1 MRIGI
6 PREIKSGEHRVAAS
20 PSGVASLT
28 RAGHE
33 VLVEAG
39 AGEGSSM
46 PDQAYVDAGATI
58 VDTAEEVWAKGD
70 LLLKVKEPVGPEF
83 GLMRPDQI
91 LFTYLHLAAA
101 PECAQALLDA
111 GTTSVAYETVT
122 DDRGELPLLTPMS
135 QVAGRLAV
143 QVGAYHLMSHFGG
156 RGILLPGVPGT
167 RPARVT
173 VIGAGQVGA
182 SAVAMAHGLRAD
194 VTVLDLDPRAL
205 KRIDDIYRGTVD
217 TVFSTAHEIEQELL
231 QADLVIGAVLVP
243 GAKAPMLVSDDL
255 VARMKPGA
263 VLVDVAIDQGGCFE
277 SSRPTTHDDPV
288 YKVHDT
294 LFYCVA
300 NMPGAV
306 ANTSTQ
312 ALANATLPYAMAL
325 AEHGWPGAAEVLPG
339 LADGLMTHQG
349 ALRNEFVAEALDLDY
364 APFEYPAATE

>member
-70 LLLKVKEPVGPEF
+70 LLLKVKEPIGPEF

-300 NMPGAV
+300 TMPGAV

-349 ALRNEFVAEALDLDY
+349 ALRNEFVADALDLDY

>member
-325 AEHGWPGAAEVLPG
+325 AEHGWPGAAVVLPG

-349 ALRNEFVAEALDLDY
+349 ALRNEFVADALDLDY
-364 APFEYPAATE
+364 APFEYPAAAE

>member
-70 LLLKVKEPVGPEF
+70 LLLKVKEPIGPEF

-255 VARMKPGA
+255 VAHMKPGA

>member
-20 PSGVASLT
+20 PSGVATLT

-33 VLVEAG
+33 VLVEAS

-46 PDQAYVDAGATI
+46 PDQSYVDAGATI
-58 VDTAEEVWAKGD
+58 VDTAAEVWAKGD
-70 LLLKVKEPVGPEF
+70 LLLKVKEPIGPEF
-83 GLMRPDQI
+83 DLMRPDQI

-101 PECAQALLDA
+101 PECARALLDA
-111 GTTSVAYETVT
+111 GTTSIAYETVT
-122 DDRGELPLLTPMS
+122 DDYGELPLLTPMS

-143 QVGAYHLMSHFGG
+143 QVGAYHLMGHFGG

-194 VTVLDLDPRAL
+194 VTVLDLNPRAL

-217 TVFSTAHEIEQELL
+217 TVFSTAHEIEKELL
-231 QADLVIGAVLVP
+231 ESDLVIGAVLVP
-243 GAKAPMLVSDDL
+243 GAKAPTLVPDEL
-255 VARMKPGA
+255 VARMKPGS

-288 YKVHDT
+288 FKVHDS

-312 ALANATLPYAMAL
+312 ALANATLPYALAL
-325 AEHGWPGAAEVLPG
+325 AEHGWPGAAKVMPG
-339 LADGLMTHQG
+339 LSDGLMTHEG
-349 ALRNEFVAEALDLDY
+349 ALRNRPVADALDLDY
-364 APFEYPAATE
+364 VPAP

>member
-28 RAGHE
+28 RAGHQ

-70 LLLKVKEPVGPEF
+70 LLLKVKEPIGPEF

-349 ALRNEFVAEALDLDY
+349 ALRNEFVADALDLDY

>member
-20 PSGVASLT
+20 PSGVATLT

-58 VDTAEEVWAKGD
+58 VDTAAEVWAKGD
-70 LLLKVKEPVGPEF
+70 LLLKVKEPIGPEF
-83 GLMRPDQI
+83 DLMRPDQI

-101 PECAQALLDA
+101 PECARALLDA
-111 GTTSVAYETVT
+111 GTTSIAYETVT
-122 DDRGELPLLTPMS
+122 DDHGELPLLTPMS

-143 QVGAYHLMSHFGG
+143 QVGAYHLMGHFGG

-194 VTVLDLDPRAL
+194 VTVLDLNPRAL

-217 TVFSTAHEIEQELL
+217 TVFSTAHEIEKELL
-231 QADLVIGAVLVP
+231 ESDLVIGAVLVP
-243 GAKAPMLVSDDL
+243 GAKAPTLVPDEL
-255 VARMKPGA
+255 VARMKPGS

-288 YKVHDT
+288 FKVHDS

-325 AEHGWPGAAEVLPG
+325 AEHGWPGAAKVMPG
-339 LADGLMTHQG
+339 LSDGLMTHEG
-349 ALRNEFVAEALDLDY
+349 SLRNRPVSEALDLDY
-364 APFEYPAATE
+364 VPAQ

>member
-70 LLLKVKEPVGPEF
+70 LLLKVKEPIGPEF

>member
-20 PSGVASLT
+20 PSGVATLA

-58 VDTAEEVWAKGD
+58 VDTAAEVWAKGD
-70 LLLKVKEPVGPEF
+70 LLLKVKEPIGPEF
-83 GLMRPDQI
+83 DLLRPDQI

-101 PECAQALLDA
+101 PECARALLDA
-111 GTTSVAYETVT
+111 GTTSIAYETVT
-122 DDRGELPLLTPMS
+122 DDFGELPLLTPMS

-143 QVGAYHLMSHFGG
+143 QVGAYHLMGHFGG

-194 VTVLDLDPRAL
+194 VTVLDLNPRAL

-217 TVFSTAHEIEQELL
+217 TVFSTAHEIERELL
-231 QADLVIGAVLVP
+231 ESDLVIGAVLVP
-243 GAKAPMLVSDDL
+243 GAKAPTLVPDEL
-255 VARMKPGA
+255 VARMKPGS

-288 YKVHDT
+288 FKVHDS

-312 ALANATLPYAMAL
+312 ALANATLPYALAL
-325 AEHGWPGAAEVLPG
+325 AEHGWPGAAKVMPG
-339 LADGLMTHQG
+339 LSDGLMTHEG
-349 ALRNEFVAEALDLDY
+349 ALRNRPVAEALDLDY
-364 APFEYPAATE
+364 VPAQ

>member
-33 VLVEAG
+33 VLIEAG

-58 VDTAEEVWAKGD
+58 VETPEEVWAKGD
-70 LLLKVKEPVGPEF
+70 LLLKVKEPIDPEF
-83 GLMRPDQI
+83 DLMRPDQI

-111 GTTSVAYETVT
+111 GTTSIAYETVT
-122 DDRGELPLLTPMS
+122 DDHGELPLLTPMS

-243 GAKAPMLVSDDL
+243 GAKAPTLVPDSL

-325 AEHGWPGAAEVLPG
+325 AEHGWPGAAKVLPG
-339 LADGLMTHQG
+339 LSDGLMTHEG
-349 ALRNEFVAEALDLDY
+349 ALHNDFVAEALDL
-364 APFEYPAATE
+364 EYVPATQRA

>member
-20 PSGVASLT
+20 PSGVATLT

-58 VDTAEEVWAKGD
+58 VDAAAEVWAKGD
-70 LLLKVKEPVGPEF
+70 LLLKVKEPIGPEF
-83 GLMRPDQI
+83 DLMRPDQI

-101 PECAQALLDA
+101 PECTRALLDA
-111 GTTSVAYETVT
+111 GTTSFAYETVT

-194 VTVLDLDPRAL
+194 VTVLDLNPRAL

-217 TVFSTAHEIEQELL
+217 TVFSTAHEIERELL
-231 QADLVIGAVLVP
+231 ESDLVIGAVLVP
-243 GAKAPMLVSDDL
+243 GAKAPTLVPDEL
-255 VARMKPGA
+255 VARMKPGS

-288 YKVHDT
+288 YKVHDS
-294 LFYCVA
+294 LFYSVA

-312 ALANATLPYAMAL
+312 ALANATLPYALAL
-325 AEHGWPGAAEVLPG
+325 AEHGWPGAAKVMPG
-339 LADGLMTHQG
+339 LSDGLMTHDG
-349 ALRNEFVAEALDLDY
+349 ALRNRPVADALDLDY
-364 APFEYPAATE
+364 APAQ

>member
-20 PSGVASLT
+20 PSGVATLT

-46 PDQAYVDAGATI
+46 PDPAYVDAGATI
-58 VDTAEEVWAKGD
+58 VDTAAEVWAKGD
-70 LLLKVKEPVGPEF
+70 LLLKVKEPIGPEF
-83 GLMRPDQI
+83 NLMRPDQI

-101 PECAQALLDA
+101 PECARALLDA
-111 GTTSVAYETVT
+111 GTTSIAYETVT
-122 DDRGELPLLTPMS
+122 DDYGELPLLTPMS

-143 QVGAYHLMSHFGG
+143 QVGAYHLMGHFGG

-173 VIGAGQVGA
+173 IIGAGQVGA

-194 VTVLDLDPRAL
+194 VTVLDLNPRAL

-217 TVFSTAHEIEQELL
+217 TVFSTAHEIETELL
-231 QADLVIGAVLVP
+231 ESDLVIGAVLVP
-243 GAKAPMLVSDDL
+243 GAKAPTLVPDEL
-255 VARMKPGA
+255 VARMKPGS

-277 SSRPTTHDDPV
+277 SSRPTPHDDPV
-288 YKVHDT
+288 YKVHDS

-312 ALANATLPYAMAL
+312 ALANATLPYALAL
-325 AEHGWPGAAEVLPG
+325 AEHGWPGAAKVMPG
-339 LADGLMTHQG
+339 LSDGLMTHEG
-349 ALRNEFVAEALDLDY
+349 ALRKQPVADALDLDY
-364 APFEYPAATE
+364 VPAP

>member
-33 VLVEAG
+33 VLIEAG

-58 VDTAEEVWAKGD
+58 VETPEEVWAKGD
-70 LLLKVKEPVGPEF
+70 LLLKVKEPIDPEF
-83 GLMRPDQI
+83 DLMRPDQI

-111 GTTSVAYETVT
+111 GTTSIAYETVT
-122 DDRGELPLLTPMS
+122 DDHGELPLLTPMS

-349 ALRNEFVAEALDLDY
+349 ALRNEFVAEALDL
-364 APFEYPAATE
+364 EYVPATQRA

>member
-6 PREIKSGEHRVAAS
+6 PREIKNGEHRVAVS

-33 VLVEAG
+33 VLVETG

-46 PDQAYVDAGATI
+46 PDAAYAESGATI
-58 VDTAEEVWAKGD
+58 VDTAEEVWAGGD
-70 LLLKVKEPVGPEF
+70 LLLKVKEPLGPE
-83 GLMRPDQI
+83 LDLLRRDQI

-101 PECAQALLDA
+101 PDCARALLDA
-111 GTTSVAYETVT
+111 GTTSLAYETVT
-122 DDRGELPLLTPMS
+122 DDSGALPLLVPMS

-156 RGILLPGVPGT
+156 RGVLLPGVPGT

-173 VIGAGQVGA
+173 IIGAGQVGA

-194 VTVLDLDPRAL
+194 VTVLDLDPRQL

-217 TVFSTAHEIEQELL
+217 TVFSTPHEIEQELL
-231 QADLVIGAVLVP
+231 EADLVIGAVLVP
-243 GAKAPMLVSDDL
+243 GAKTPTLVPDEL

-277 SSRPTTHDDPV
+277 SSHPTTHDDPV
-288 YKVHDT
+288 FKVHDT

-312 ALANATLPYAMAL
+312 ALANATLPYALAL
-325 AEHGWPGAAEVLPG
+325 AEHGWPGAAERFPG
-339 LADGLMTHQG
+339 LRDGLMTHDG
-349 ALRNEFVAEALDLDY
+349 SLHNRAVADALGLEY
-364 APFEYPAATE
+364 APAD

>member
-6 PREIKSGEHRVAAS
+6 PREIKSGEHRVADS

-70 LLLKVKEPVGPEF
+70 LLLKVKEPIGPEF

-231 QADLVIGAVLVP
+231 QADLVIGSVLVP

-349 ALRNEFVAEALDLDY
+349 ALRNEFVADALDLDY
-364 APFEYPAATE
+364 APFEYPAAAE

>member
-33 VLVEAG
+33 VLIEAG

-58 VDTAEEVWAKGD
+58 VETPEEVWAKGD
-70 LLLKVKEPVGPEF
+70 LLLKVKEPIDPEF
-83 GLMRPDQI
+83 DLMRPDQI

-111 GTTSVAYETVT
+111 GTTSIAYETVT
-122 DDRGELPLLTPMS
+122 DDHGELPLLTPMS

-243 GAKAPMLVSDDL
+243 GAKAPTLVPDSL

-349 ALRNEFVAEALDLDY
+349 ALRNEFVAEALGLDY
-364 APFEYPAATE
+364 VPAPR

>member
-20 PSGVASLT
+20 PSGVATLT

-58 VDTAEEVWAKGD
+58 VDTAAEVWAEGD
-70 LLLKVKEPVGPEF
+70 LLLKVKEPIGPEF
-83 GLMRPDQI
+83 DLLRPDQI

-101 PECAQALLDA
+101 PECARALLDA
-111 GTTSVAYETVT
+111 GTTSIAYETVT
-122 DDRGELPLLTPMS
+122 DDFGELPLLTPMS

-143 QVGAYHLMSHFGG
+143 QVGAYHLMGHFGG

-194 VTVLDLDPRAL
+194 VTVLDLNPRAL

-217 TVFSTAHEIEQELL
+217 TVFSTAHEIERELL
-231 QADLVIGAVLVP
+231 ESDLVIGAVLVP
-243 GAKAPMLVSDDL
+243 GAKAPTLVPDEL
-255 VARMKPGA
+255 VARMKPGS

-288 YKVHDT
+288 FKVHDS

-312 ALANATLPYAMAL
+312 ALANATLPYALAL
-325 AEHGWPGAAEVLPG
+325 AEHGWPGAAKVMPG
-339 LADGLMTHQG
+339 LSDGLMTHEG
-349 ALRNEFVAEALDLDY
+349 ALRNRPVAEALDLDY
-364 APFEYPAATE
+364 VPAQ

>member
-20 PSGVASLT
+20 PSGVATLT

-58 VDTAEEVWAKGD
+58 VDTAAEVWAKGD
-70 LLLKVKEPVGPEF
+70 LLLKVKEPIGPEF
-83 GLMRPDQI
+83 DLMRPDQI

-101 PECAQALLDA
+101 PECARALLDA
-111 GTTSVAYETVT
+111 GTTSIAYETVT
-122 DDRGELPLLTPMS
+122 DDHGELPLLTPMS

-143 QVGAYHLMSHFGG
+143 QVGAYHLMGHFGG

-194 VTVLDLDPRAL
+194 VVVLDLDPRQL

-217 TVFSTAHEIEQELL
+217 TVYSTPADIEDELL
-231 QADLVIGAVLVP
+231 DADLVVGAVLVP
-243 GAKAPMLVSDDL
+243 GAKAPVLVPDSL
-255 VARMKPGA
+255 VARMRPGA

-277 SSRPTTHDDPV
+277 SSRPTTHEDPV

-294 LFYCVA
+294 LFYCVT

-306 ANTSTQ
+306 ANTSTR
-312 ALANATLPYAMAL
+312 ALTNATLPYVTAL
-325 AEHGWPGAAEVLPG
+325 ADDGWDGAVERYPG
-339 LADGLMTHQG
+339 LKPGLMTSG
-349 ALRNEFVAEALDLDY
+349 GVLRSAAVGEALGISVE
-364 APFEYPAATE
+364 A

>member
-70 LLLKVKEPVGPEF
+70 LLLKVKEPIGPEF

-349 ALRNEFVAEALDLDY
+349 ALRNEFVADALDLDY
-364 APFEYPAATE
+364 APFEYPAAAE

>member
-83 GLMRPDQI
+83 ALMREGQI

-122 DDRGELPLLTPMS
+122 DDRGELPLLTSMS

-349 ALRNEFVAEALDLDY
+349 ALRNEFVADALDLDY

>member
-33 VLVEAG
+33 VLVKAG

-70 LLLKVKEPVGPEF
+70 LLLKVKEPIGPEF

-349 ALRNEFVAEALDLDY
+349 ALRNEFVADALDLDY

>member
-70 LLLKVKEPVGPEF
+70 LLLKVKEPIGPEF

-349 ALRNEFVAEALDLDY
+349 ALRNEFVADALDLDY

>member
-20 PSGVASLT
+20 PSGVATLT

-58 VDTAEEVWAKGD
+58 VDTAAEVWAKGD
-70 LLLKVKEPVGPEF
+70 LLLKVKEPIGPEF
-83 GLMRPDQI
+83 DLMRPDQI

-101 PECAQALLDA
+101 PECARALLDA
-111 GTTSVAYETVT
+111 GTTSIAYETVT
-122 DDRGELPLLTPMS
+122 DDHGELPLLTPMS

-143 QVGAYHLMSHFGG
+143 QVGAYHLMGHFGG

-194 VTVLDLDPRAL
+194 VTVLDLNPRAL

-217 TVFSTAHEIEQELL
+217 TVFSTAHEIEKELL
-231 QADLVIGAVLVP
+231 ESDLVIGAVLVP
-243 GAKAPMLVSDDL
+243 GAKAPTLVPDEL
-255 VARMKPGA
+255 VARMKPGS

-288 YKVHDT
+288 FKVHDS

-312 ALANATLPYAMAL
+312 ALANATLPYTLAL
-325 AEHGWPGAAEVLPG
+325 AEHGWPGAAKVMPG
-339 LADGLMTHQG
+339 LSDGLMTHEG
-349 ALRNEFVAEALDLDY
+349 SLRNRPVSEALDLDY
-364 APFEYPAATE
+364 VPAQ